1 MNAFENNLACSL
13 LSARSHV
20 LKYSQAAECS
30 RVFLLD
36 FQGLSPDILCFQR
49 HHCTELIQ
57 RNDLQTEK
65 YSSLMCCIVLML
77 FLLPSHCQF
86 HQPQESRKLIR
97 HKEQTLA
104 VVCIF
109 KLPQT
114 PMCLRGWKQLV
125 ESKSC
130 PRGVMQRKTL
140 DGFPSSCCLSNSH
153 RQISG
158 LIVKTHFPASYNYD
172 KYNRML
178 IYLTRQF

>member
-1 MNAFENNLACSL
+1 MAPLNASENNLACSL

-36 FQGLSPDILCFQR
+36 FQGLSPDILCFQQ

-57 RNDLQTEK
+57 RNDLKTEK
-65 YSSLMCCIVLML
+65 YSSLTCCIVLML

-104 VVCIF
+104 VVCYVNYHRPLCVCEGGSNWWNP
-109 KLPQT
+109 KAVPGESCSARPQMASLPPVALATVTGRSQ
-114 PMCLRGWKQLV
+114 
-125 ESKSC
+125 
-130 PRGVMQRKTL
+130 
-140 DGFPSSCCLSNSH
+140 
-153 RQISG
+153 G
-158 LIVKTHFPASYNYD
+158 L
-172 KYNRML
+172 L
-178 IYLTRQF
+178 